1 MNNEKIKKEIV
12 RELQKN
18 WEEIKEYLINTY
30 QSTLEDKDFESL
42 VSGDDSLDGLQEMAN
57 IIGRLDGALNGELTD
72 EELVEHDIVN
82 FSELHDLLNDL
93 SIGYINDDDDDPTV
107 LKIKKIGEMLETFW
121 W

>member
-1 MNNEKIKKEIV
+1 MNKEKIKILIL

-30 QSTLEDKDFESL
+30 QSTLDDKDFESL

-57 IIGRLDGALNGELTD
+57 IIGRLDGALDGELTAK
-72 EELVEHDIVN
+72 ELVEHDIVN

-93 SIGYINDDDDDPTV
+93 SIGYIDDDDDDDVVPI
-107 LKIKKIGEMLETFW
+107 LKKIDELLKTLF
-121 W
+121 